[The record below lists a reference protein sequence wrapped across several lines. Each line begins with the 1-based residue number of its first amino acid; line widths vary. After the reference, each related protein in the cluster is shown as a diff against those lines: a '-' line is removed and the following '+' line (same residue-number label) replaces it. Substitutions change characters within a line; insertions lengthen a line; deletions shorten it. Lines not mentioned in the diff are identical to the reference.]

1 MQDGRVRARVDADTR
16 VGLPDRR
23 AVQGT
28 SIGLKCATIVGGMDI
43 DRQAGDWD
51 DDARMDTEESAGFKK
66 RLQNKRGGGRGG
78 RGGRGGGGRGGG
90 RGGGGGGGNKKFKS
104 H

>member
-1 MQDGRVRARVDADTR
+1 MYRFVQDGRVRARVDADTR

-66 RLQNKRGGGRGG
+66 RLQNNRGGSKDGA
-78 RGGRGGGGRGGG
+78 RGGGGRGGG
-90 RGGGGGGGNKKFKS
+90 GL
-104 H
+104 